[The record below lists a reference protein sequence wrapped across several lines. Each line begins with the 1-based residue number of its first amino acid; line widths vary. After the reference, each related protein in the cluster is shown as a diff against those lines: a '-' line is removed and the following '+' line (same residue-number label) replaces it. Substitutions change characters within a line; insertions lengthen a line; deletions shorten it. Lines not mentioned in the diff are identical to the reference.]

1 MVACPAGVL
10 SRAYHRCS
18 LPRTPGFLDH
28 QLTGYFSLRQNARGR
43 SLVNRGEPNQEMA
56 AIDRV
61 LAELACVRHS
71 QFKNFPSPG

>member
-1 MVACPAGVL
+1 
-10 SRAYHRCS
+10 
-18 LPRTPGFLDH
+18 LDH
-28 QLTGYFSLRQNARGR
+28 LLTRYSSLRQDARGR

-61 LAELACVRHS
+61 LAELACARHS